1 MGLLNVNTDMSLKR
15 VLPLCFM
22 LVFGYFFGLRPSQ
35 HLFISSTD
43 SHHKLLMAKLPTS
56 SCSVIALFTRVFTV
70 LIARHNVF
78 MSLDMSN
85 FMKLSFLMQSNDN
98 MSLDLLLSYPVS
110 NPNCLPCNDDLNAS
124 SHASSVISI
133 ISSSSPLS
141 PSVSIPTTSTN
152 THPMVTRGKAGI
164 FKPKAYHA
172 LTLSPSSQFFQ
183 VLLAIQESRG
193 FKSMAK
199 HPEWLSTMDD
209 EIQALKKNDTWD
221 LVPRP
226 INHNVVGCRWIFKTK
241 LHANGSIEHHKARL
255 VAKGFSQ
262 IHGLDFED
270 TFSPMVHPAT
280 IRIILSIAVTSGW
293 PLHQLDVKNAFL
305 HGHLSKEVYMEQP
318 PGYTDPQFPQHVCRL
333 KRTLYGLKQAPRAWF
348 QRFNFFIFFFMKLG
362 FILSQADSS
371 LFVHHTTAGTIYLL
385 LYVDDMVLTGTNPA
399 LIKTLI
405 TRLSKEFAMKDLG
418 SLHYFLGVEA
428 LDLLQRADMIEA
440 KPISTPFVVGQHL
453 STIGKLFS
461 DPTLF
466 WSLAGA
472 LQYLTITR
480 PDLSFSAQSIMV
492 FNFTAPPLMS
502 CLLILTL
509 IGLAVLIH
517 NNLPKQ
523 STVSRSGAEAEYRS
537 LAITTAEVAWIV
549 QLLCDLRLPLPSP
562 PKILCDNRSA
572 LFMVVNPVTR
582 SRSKHIAI
590 DYHFVHELIANGS
603 LKVAFTPSHLQLADS
618 FTKGVSKPQFLLF
631 RNKLHVIPST
641 TLSLQG
647 GGKAPR
653 KQLATKVASKSSP
666 TSGGVKKPHRY
677 CPATVALREI
687 RKYQKSTELLIRKLS
702 FQRLVSR
709 TCASPAITKP
719 LPWLPS
725 PPISP
730 LFGSVPLPFFSHYSS
745 MGSTFSTNSTLQ
757 PVAICSHLTTSVAY
771 HSVCFITP

>member
-1 MGLLNVNTDMSLKR
+1 MGLLNVNTDMSLKW
-15 VLPLCFM
+15 VLPLCFV

-35 HLFISSTD
+35 QLFISSTD
-43 SHHKLLMAKLPTS
+43 SPHKLLMAKLPTS
-56 SCSVIALFTRVFTV
+56 SYSVIALFTRVFAV

-85 FMKLSFLMQSNDN
+85 FMKLSFLI
-98 MSLDLLLSYPVS
+98 
-110 NPNCLPCNDDLNAS
+110 DDLHAS
-124 SHASSVISI
+124 SHASPVISTI
-133 ISSSSPLS
+133 PSTSPLS
-141 PSVSIPTTSTN
+141 PSVFILTTSTN
-152 THPMVTRGKAGI
+152 THPMVTREKVGI

-172 LTLSPSSQFFQ
+172 LTFSPSSQIFQ
-183 VLLAIQESRG
+183 VLLAIQESQG
-193 FKSMAK
+193 FKSTTK
-199 HPEWLSTMDD
+199 HPEWLSAMDD

-241 LHANGSIEHHKARL
+241 LHANGSIECHKARL

-270 TFSPMVHPAT
+270 TFSSVVHPAT
-280 IRIILSIAVTSGW
+280 IRIILSIIVTSGW

-318 PGYTDPQFPQHVCRL
+318 PGYTNPQFPQHVCHL
-333 KRTLYGLKQAPRAWF
+333 KCDLYGLKQA
-348 QRFNFFIFFFMKLG
+348 LV
-362 FILSQADSS
+362 L
-371 LFVHHTTAGTIYLL
+371 GTIYLL

-405 TRLSKEFAMKDLG
+405 TGLSKEFAMKDLG
-418 SLHYFLGVEA
+418 SLHYFLGVEVQHNSQDLFLSQTKYA

-453 STIGKLFS
+453 STIEKLFS

-466 WSLAGA
+466 RSLAGA

-517 NNLPKQ
+517 DDLPVAILYSLVLILSLGALRNNLLFLTPMLKL
-523 STVSRSGAEAEYRS
+523 SIYRS

-562 PKILCDNRSA
+562 PKILCNNRSA
-572 LFMVVNPVTR
+572 LFMAVNPVTR

-590 DYHFVHELIANGS
+590 DYHFVRELIANGS
-603 LKVAFTPSHLQLADS
+603 LKSRIYSLPSSACRFFYQGRLQAS
-618 FTKGVSKPQFLLF
+618 VRRK
-631 RNKLHVIPST
+631 NST
-641 TLSLQG
+641 LVGSTRRLCERLRKREGYQEIAREST

-653 KQLATKVASKSSP
+653 KQLATKVAGKSAP

-677 CPATVALREI
+677 RPATVALREI

-702 FQRLVSR
+702 FQRLVSC

-725 PPISP
+725 LPTSP

-757 PVAICSHLTTSVAY
+757 PVDICSHLTTSVAY
-771 HSVCFITP
+771 HSVCSVTP